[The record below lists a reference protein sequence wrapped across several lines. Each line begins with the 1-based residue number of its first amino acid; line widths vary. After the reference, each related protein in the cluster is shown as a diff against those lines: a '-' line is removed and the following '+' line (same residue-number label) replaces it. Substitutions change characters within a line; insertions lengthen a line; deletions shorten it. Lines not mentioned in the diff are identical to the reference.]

1 MTFRGIVLIIVFLL
15 LLGLAFVCLTPA
27 MSNVRELQ
35 DQLQVLQERHLEQ
48 QEEIAQL
55 RRDIDA
61 LRSGNPQAVE
71 RIAREKFGYCRPGEE
86 VFHFE

>member
-1 MTFRGIVLIIVFLL
+1 MPFRDIVLIVVFLL
-15 LLGLAFVCLTPA
+15 LLGLAFVSLTPA

-35 DQLQVLQERHLEQ
+35 DELQALQQRHLEQ

-55 RRDIDA
+55 RREIDA
-61 LRSGNPQAVE
+61 LRNGNPQAVE